1 MSNTEDKDMFQ
12 DPEKMEL
19 DLKMSKII
27 DEMPEEVKDR
37 FKALKVIYDEYND
50 MDEEEQAEYRKL
62 ELKYESKYAQIYS
75 VRSKILNDDSFKIPE
90 ELISEFNKRA
100 EELKDDGF
108 KDLEYE
114 KVDVKEIQNCP
125 NGVPGFWLRAMLGQ
139 PLIGSL
145 I

>member
-1 MSNTEDKDMFQ
+1 MSNVEEKEMFQ

-27 DEMPEEVKDR
+27 EEMPEEVKDR
-37 FKALKVIYDEYND
+37 FKALKVLYDQYND

-62 ELKYESKYAQIYS
+62 ELAYEKKYAKIYE
-75 VRSKILNDDSFKIPE
+75 VRSKILNDDSFKIPD
-90 ELISEFNKRA
+90 ELVEEFNKRS
-100 EELKDDGF
+100 EELKDEGY

-125 NGVPGFWLRAMLGQ
+125 NGVPGFWLRAMLGN

>member
-1 MSNTEDKDMFQ
+1 
-12 DPEKMEL
+12 
-19 DLKMSKII
+19 
-27 DEMPEEVKDR
+27 
-37 FKALKVIYDEYND
+37 

-90 ELISEFNKRA
+90 ELITEFNKRA

-114 KVDVKEIQNCP
+114 KVEVKEIQIAQMESQASGC
-125 NGVPGFWLRAMLGQ
+125 AQ
-139 PLIGSL
+139 
-145 I
+145 